1 MMTRAELPFL
11 VFGRLAKPFHLA
23 VVLATLTI
31 ADVNLRQNSTSFSTT
46 IWGDIVGAVA
56 AVAVLLLVAGWW
68 FRKDRWADEG
78 LLLAT
83 GVWTARATAYWLEGL
98 GWLGV
103 MLSTAWVVGTFG
115 AWLLES
121 YDHRWRH
128 ERGLIS
134 ERRAS

>member
-1 MMTRAELPFL
+1 MTRAELPFL

-23 VVLATLTI
+23 VVMATASL
-31 ADVNLRQNSTSFSTT
+31 ADVNLRQNSTPLSVS
-46 IWGDIVGAVA
+46 IWGDVVGVVA
-56 AVAVLLLVAGWW
+56 ALACILLVVGWW
-68 FRKDRWADEG
+68 SRIDRLADEG

-83 GVWTARATAYWLEGL
+83 GVWAVRASAYWLEGL

-103 MLSTAWVVGTFG
+103 MLSTAWVVGTLG

-128 ERGLIS
+128 ERGLV
-134 ERRAS
+134 RGHPAP